1 MLLEAMCWWLCWR
14 QELQMAAVSF
24 FECRLGRFLDQRK
37 EETKENTI
45 IGFGA
50 GLVGEISMQGGARPA
65 GRGGAAL
72 S

>member
-1 MLLEAMCWWLCWR
+1 
-14 QELQMAAVSF
+14 MAAVSF

-45 IGFGA
+45 FGFGA

>member
-1 MLLEAMCWWLCWR
+1 MT
-14 QELQMAAVSF
+14 AVSF
-24 FECRLGRFLDQRK
+24 FESRLGRFLDQRK

-50 GLVGEISMQGGARPA
+50 GLVGKISMLGGARPA
-65 GRGGAAL
+65 GRGGGAQ